1 MDLPIISA
9 ERAAAE
15 GVTPLDLEVIA
26 KWHDARAAQCGR
38 KSSKRAANQ
47 GDALRHRE
55 MAARL
60 REVATDLAILQGM
73 PSLPKAS
80 LKAEAA

>member
-38 KSSKRAANQ
+38 KSSKR
-47 GDALRHRE
+47 HRE